1 MASEKSP
8 LHSLRGAVARSGSM
22 RVIACLRQQCRR
34 VRFPRDDF
42 ARRGKILAATTGLL
56 LAYGITFAL
65 EGMTTRIPTTAT
77 WELATVALWT
87 APWLLLFCSGLQDVV
102 SVTGKQWVLWFGGIA
117 ALLFLYYFDHYTSLS
132 LLTKAAMPPIV
143 LGIGLIPH
151 FIRKMAF
158 LFVLSSLAAGV
169 AGAFVLYNIAV
180 TLFTPTAHFATKVIA
195 VLLVTFCLSA
205 ITSGLLAVF
214 DLCRQMSRW
223 SAT

>member
-1 MASEKSP
+1 MTI
-8 LHSLRGAVARSGSM
+8 LRGAAR
-22 RVIACLRQQCRR
+22 
-34 VRFPRDDF
+34 
-42 ARRGKILAATTGLL
+42 ILAATTGLL

-132 LLTKAAMPPIV
+132 LVTKAAMPPIA
-143 LGIGLIPH
+143 LGVGLIPH
-151 FIRKMAF
+151 FIRKMGF
-158 LFVLSSLAAGV
+158 LFVLSSFAAGV
-169 AGAFVLYNIAV
+169 AGTFVLYNIAV
-180 TLFTPTAHFATKVIA
+180 TLFTPTAHFATKVIG

-205 ITSGLLAVF
+205 ITSGVLAVF
-214 DLCRQMSRW
+214 DLCRQMSRRF
-223 SAT
+223 AT